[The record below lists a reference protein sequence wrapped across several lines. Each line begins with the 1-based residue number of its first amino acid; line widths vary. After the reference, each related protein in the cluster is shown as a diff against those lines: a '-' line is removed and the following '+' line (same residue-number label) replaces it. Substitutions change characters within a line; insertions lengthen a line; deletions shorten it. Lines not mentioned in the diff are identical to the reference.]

1 MKIID
6 GHVFLGKTVYVD
18 QSPEDVL
25 SNMDRLGVAA
35 SVVVAPPPGPFYDE
49 ANMYVREACSVN
61 PGRLMPLYHANPLL
75 EGIDEKVDHALSEQG
90 FRGVKLSP
98 THDGYGVGGPRTD
111 PVVEKARDHGAP
123 VFIHSGDSIFCPPEY
138 VASLA
143 SRFEDVNFVTSM
155 SRRAPR
161 SAEGKENLY
170 LMTRSFPTLAFQR
183 GYSLDLDIDRLVF
196 VSDAPLGSLEVELK
210 GAELAGLTED
220 AEEKIM
226 GANLIR
232 ILKK

>member
-6 GHVFLGKTVYVD
+6 GHVFLGKTIYME

-49 ANMYVREACSVN
+49 ANEYVREACSVN

-75 EGIDEKVDHALSEQG
+75 EGMEDKVDSALSEQG

-98 THDGYGVGGPRTD
+98 THDGYGVGGPRLD
-111 PVVEKARDHGAP
+111 AVVEKARDHEAP

-138 VASLA
+138 IASLA

-155 SRRAPR
+155 SRRAPLA
-161 SAEGKENLY
+161 AEGKDNLY

-183 GYSLDLDIDRLVF
+183 GYASQYDLDRLIF
-196 VSDAPLGSLEVELK
+196 VSDAPLGSLEVEFK
-210 GAELAGLTED
+210 GAELAGLTEET
-220 AEEKIM
+220 AEKIM
-226 GANLIR
+226 GGNLML
-232 ILKK
+232 ILKT

>member
-6 GHVFLGKTVYVD
+6 GHVFLGKTVYMD

-25 SNMDRLGVAA
+25 MNMDRLGVAA
-35 SVVVAPPPGPFYDE
+35 SVAVAPPPGPFYDK
-49 ANMYVREACSVN
+49 ANEYVREACGVN
-61 PGRLMPLYHANPLL
+61 QGRLVPLYHANPLL
-75 EGIDEKVDHALSEQG
+75 EGMVEKVDEALSEQG

-98 THDGYGVGGPRTD
+98 THDGYSVGDSRLD
-111 PVVEKARDHGAP
+111 AVVERARDHGAP

-138 VASLA
+138 VADLA

-161 SAEGKENLY
+161 AAEDKDNLY

-183 GYSLDLDIDRLVF
+183 GYALGLDIDRLVF

-226 GANLIR
+226 GGNLMR